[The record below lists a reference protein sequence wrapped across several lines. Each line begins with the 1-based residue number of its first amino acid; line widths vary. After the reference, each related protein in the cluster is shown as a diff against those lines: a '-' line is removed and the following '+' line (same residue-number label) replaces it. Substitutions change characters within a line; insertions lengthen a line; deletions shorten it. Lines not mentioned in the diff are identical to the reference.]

1 MAEVRP
7 PLRIALFS
15 PEWPPESAANG
26 IVSYV
31 SALRE
36 GLASLG
42 VSTRVVTSALPA
54 EARAEDLVD
63 IDDAAPGSLATRLR
77 RRLLGRFRPELGDAL
92 EGARQ
97 LELTLRSLQRSWP
110 FDLFEAEESW
120 GIAARAARLAAFPTV
135 VRLHGPWF
143 LNGAANAA
151 PQGSV
156 FAERNAR
163 ERRLLA
169 SAFAVSAPSRD
180 VLERSRRHFGL
191 ALEGARVLPNPSP
204 DVPPGLRWAPRHESP
219 PIVLFVG
226 RFDRHKGG
234 DLAIDAFREIG
245 AALPSAELVFVGPDR
260 GLADER
266 GRTRSLEEYLA
277 ERVPDESVR
286 RRVRRLGTRPPN
298 EIAALRSRAR
308 VVVVPSRYEV
318 FGMTAVEALACGVPL
333 VASQVGGLGEL
344 LRSGENAL
352 CFAPGDATAL
362 ARRVLEVLASPR
374 LAAQLSAGGRR
385 LFEER
390 FAPAAVAA
398 DTLAFYTEV
407 VARHRAARGRAGG
420 AR

>member
-1 MAEVRP
+1 MAEAGS

-15 PEWPPESAANG
+15 PEWPPERAANG

-36 GLASLG
+36 GLAALG
-42 VSTRVVTSALPA
+42 ASTRVVTSALPA
-54 EARAEDLVD
+54 DERAEDLVD
-63 IDDAAPGSLATRLR
+63 IEDAARAPLATRLR
-77 RRLLGRFRPELGDAL
+77 GRLLGRFRPELGAAL

-97 LELTLRSLQRSWP
+97 LELALRSLRRRWP

-120 GIAARAARLAAFPTV
+120 GIAAGAARLAAFPTV

-151 PQGSV
+151 PRDAV
-156 FAERNAR
+156 FARRNAR

-169 SAFAVSAPSRD
+169 RAFAVSAPSHD

-204 DVPPGLRWAPRHESP
+204 DVPPGLRWAPRHEDP
-219 PIVLFVG
+219 PSVLFVG

-245 AALPSAELVFVGPDR
+245 AELPDAELVFVGPDR

-266 GRTRSLEEYLA
+266 GRIRHLEEYLA
-277 ERVPDESVR
+277 ERIPDESLR
-286 RRVRRLGTRPPN
+286 RRVRRLGARPPA
-298 EIAALRSRAR
+298 EVAALRRRAR

-318 FGMTAVEALACGVPL
+318 FGMTAVEALACGAPL

-352 CFAPGDATAL
+352 CFAPGDAAAL
-362 ARRVLEVLASPR
+362 ARCIREVLASPR

-398 DTLAFYTEV
+398 DTLAFYAEV
-407 VARHRAARGRAGG
+407 VERHRAARGRAGG